1 MRIHFYNSIEENVLD
16 MNEYLSPYYEKF
28 INGKKDVVLHDKW
41 FARQEELDKWS
52 YEEFKKGWKM
62 MGEVFFNLWD

>member
-1 MRIHFYNSIEENVLD
+1 
-16 MNEYLSPYYEKF
+16 MNEYLSPYYEKW

-41 FARQEELDKWS
+41 FARQNELDKWS
-52 YEEFKKGWKM
+52 HEEFKKAWKM